1 LDADSDD
8 DGVTDDLDEY
18 PLDETEQRDTDGDGT
33 PDNQDTDDDGDGI
46 VDDDDAFPLDATESI
61 DTDGDGIGNNADED
75 DDGDGVN
82 DIQLVVDLG
91 LVGSGQVTLTFD
103 AFPLDPQEQY
113 DTDNDGVGNNADN
126 DDDND
131 GIEDALDAFPL
142 NPNENLDTDGDGI
155 GDTTDL
161 DDDGDGYPDSVEIQ
175 GGSDPLDAFSQPS
188 DKDQDG
194 LADFIDTDDNGDGF
208 NDNEIFIS
216 EVLTP
221 TIDGPEATWE
231 VINLVNYPNSMVRIY
246 NRNGRLVFEK
256 RNYQNDWGGVYEK
269 TGELLPV
276 GSYYFRIDLGDGS
289 PIKDGWIYLSY

>member
-1 LDADSDD
+1 MDADSDD

-131 GIEDALDAFPL
+131 GIEDTLDAFPL

-175 GGSDPLDAFSQPS
+175 GGSDPLDALSQPS
-188 DKDQDG
+188 DQDQDG
-194 LADFIDTDDNGDGF
+194 LADFVDTDDNGDGF
-208 NDNEIFIS
+208 NDNEILIS

-221 TIDGPEATWE
+221 TINGPEATWE

-269 TGELLPV
+269 TGELLPA